1 MGNINFS
8 SKNVYKSEKTSKYFI
23 SLKAQDFKIN
33 DKIVF
38 KCQFPLDVKDIKFK
52 DKKTGEAKSFKVGSM
67 VVKPISGIDEKYL
80 DEKYKSVTLKF
91 SGKILEH
98 IENCEPTQEYKL
110 GVDTF
115 ELEGKEI
122 KYLVL
127 IKFEENKLEIN
138 TEIQDQGFRDDELP
152 F

>member
-1 MGNINFS
+1 MSNVKFNE
-8 SKNVYKSEKTSKYFI
+8 KNVYKSEKTGSYYI
-23 SLKAQDFKIN
+23 TVQSSDFKIN

-38 KCQFPLDVKDIKFK
+38 KCQFALDKKTINFK
-52 DKKTGEAKSFKVGSM
+52 DKKTGEDKSFEVGTM
-67 VVKPISGIDEKYL
+67 VVRPILGIDEKYV
-80 DEKYKSVTLKF
+80 DEKYKSVSLKF

-98 IENCEPTQEYKL
+98 LINCEPTQEYKL

-115 ELEGKEI
+115 EKDGKEI

-127 IKFEENKLEIN
+127 SKIKEEASTKVE
-138 TEIQDQGFRDDELP
+138 FSDDNELP